1 VKGRTVTGESGIDR
15 LALGA
20 ALVTVVLWASAFVG
34 IRAAATDLSPGSLA
48 LGRLTVG
55 SIALGLLVAARGW
68 NRPTR
73 RDAVFI
79 AAFGLVWFAGYNLT
93 LNEAER
99 NVDAGTA
106 AMLVNTGPIFI
117 AVLAGI
123 FLGEGFPGRLI
134 LGCLISFAGAVII
147 GAAVSGE
154 SQVQGDSTIGIVL
167 CIVAAIAYASGV
179 TLQKPALRRVSAL
192 EVTFLGCV
200 VGMIACLPFAPSLVD
215 ELTAAEPTSIA
226 WLVYLGVFPTA
237 IGFTTW
243 AFALSR
249 TPAGRLGSTT
259 YLIPPVVIVISWLL
273 LGEVPAVLAIAG
285 GALCIGGVIVAR
297 SRGSLSRLT
306 GSRQVPDPA
315 VDAAMD

>member
-1 VKGRTVTGESGIDR
+1 MTGQAGTAGAGIDR
-15 LALGA
+15 LAIGA

-34 IRAAATDLSPGSLA
+34 IRAAAADLSPGSLA
-48 LGRLTVG
+48 LGRLTIG

-68 NRPTR
+68 SRPTR
-73 RDAVFI
+73 RDAAFI
-79 AAFGLVWFAGYNLT
+79 IAFGLVWFAGYNLT

-117 AVLAGI
+117 AVLAGL
-123 FLGEGFPGRLI
+123 FLGEGFPGRL
-134 LGCLISFAGAVII
+134 LVGCLVSFTGAVII
-147 GAAVSGE
+147 GFSVSSGG
-154 SQVQGDSTIGIVL
+154 QVTGDSTLGIAL

-200 VGMIACLPFAPSLVD
+200 TGTIACLPFAPSLAG
-215 ELTAAEPTSIA
+215 ELAVADIA
-226 WLVYLGVFPTA
+226 NFGWLVYLGVFPTA

-259 YLIPPVVIVISWLL
+259 YLIPPVVIVISWTL
-273 LGEVPAVLAIAG
+273 LGEVPAVLSIMG
-285 GALCIGGVIVAR
+285 GALCIAGVIVAR
-297 SRGSLSRLT
+297 SRGSLRRLA
-306 GSRQVPDPA
+306 GPRQVPDPA
-315 VDAAMD
+315 TDAAVD

>member
-1 VKGRTVTGESGIDR
+1 MIGSAAAPRTGIDR

-34 IRAAATDLSPGSLA
+34 IRAAAADLSPGSLA
-48 LGRLTVG
+48 LGRLMVG

-68 NRPTR
+68 QRPSG
-73 RDAVFI
+73 RDLAFI
-79 AAFGLVWFAGYNLT
+79 TAFGLVWFAGYNLT

-117 AVLAGI
+117 AILAGI
-123 FLGEGFPGRLI
+123 FLREGFPARLMV
-134 LGCLISFAGAVII
+134 GCFVAFAGAVVI
-147 GAAVSGE
+147 GLTVSAE
-154 SQVQGDSTIGIVL
+154 SQVAGDSTLGILL
-167 CIVAAIAYASGV
+167 CLVAAIAYASGV
-179 TLQKPALRRVSAL
+179 TLQKPALRGVSAL
-192 EVTFLGCV
+192 EVTFLGCL
-200 VGMIACLPFAPSLVD
+200 VGTIACLPFAPGLAKELV
-215 ELTAAEPTSIA
+215 AASSATIF

-259 YLIPPVVIVISWLL
+259 YLIPPVVIAISWLL
-273 LGEVPAVLAIAG
+273 LGEVPAMLSLAG
-285 GALCIGGVIVAR
+285 GALCIAGVIVAR
-297 SRGSLSRLT
+297 SGVSLRRPAA
-306 GSRQVPDPA
+306 SRQVAEPVPEAAPD
-315 VDAAMD
+315 